1 MRGYLRPFG
10 DQGSTH
16 QLFAEHCTCEMAA
29 PVTMGGRT
37 FDKWGKRVGRD
48 DNHLWDAVVGS
59 GVAVAVAGLEWSSS
73 MSAPKVKPRRKR
85 ISYAEQ
91 RAKIEARDRA
101 RAQQQ

>member
-1 MRGYLRPFG
+1 
-10 DQGSTH
+10 
-16 QLFAEHCTCEMAA
+16 MAA

-73 MSAPKVKPRRKR
+73 MSAPEVKPPRKKLT
-85 ISYAEQ
+85 YADQ
-91 RAKIEARDRA
+91 RAKLDARDRA
-101 RAQQQ
+101 RGLRR